1 MEDLITIKGK
11 FKYIKRGDQIGL
23 SYFGHFEEEPTIE
36 RGRRRE
42 EENKRGRRG
51 RRRGRKAK
59 RYESLN
65 FCMQSCVFLM
75 SRVFG
80 MDFLW
85 MISCSFSRVL
95 LGDYPNPI
103 FVEFVWIKP

>member
-1 MEDLITIKGK
+1 MKDLITIKGK

-23 SYFGHFEEEPTIE
+23 SYFGHLGEELTIE
-36 RGRRRE
+36 RGRRTE
-42 EENKRGRRG
+42 EEKKRGRRG
-51 RRRGRKAK
+51 RRRGRRAK

-65 FCMQSCVFLM
+65 FCMQSCVFWM

-85 MISCSFSRVL
+85 IISCSFSRVL
-95 LGDYPNPI
+95 LGDYPNPR